1 MRCMGGCEVMEK
13 TVYDIN
19 FEDAERCEQFG
30 KRVAALRDIRGQISR
45 KVLGHD
51 IEEEDWI
58 FFDDMLTLEYKR
70 MQSLLKL
77 LEERAG

>member
-1 MRCMGGCEVMEK
+1 MNK
-13 TVYDIN
+13 TVYDIV
-19 FEDAERCEQFG
+19 FDDVDRCEAFTN
-30 KRVAALRDIRGQISR
+30 RVAALREIRGQISR

-51 IEEEDWI
+51 IDDEPWI
-58 FFDDMLTLEYKR
+58 FFDDILTLEYKR